1 MLDTVF
7 DGKGIQLKALRVSSD
22 HFSGKLC
29 QLGVLEKVPT
39 VSLDGNI
46 LAKWKKEQNN
56 NNNKSKSSVRVQQRM
71 IKLYIHPGDGPRR
84 TSGFRGRAEKAAALA
99 LSRMHKTPDP
109 KEQQRLF
116 TPVQRNSAHWSVVI
130 KFYRGHLWKV
140 KLKKNIRRKK
150 IER

>member
-46 LAKWKKEQNN
+46 LAK
-56 NNNKSKSSVRVQQRM
+56 
-71 IKLYIHPGDGPRR
+71 
-84 TSGFRGRAEKAAALA
+84 
-99 LSRMHKTPDP
+99 
-109 KEQQRLF
+109 
-116 TPVQRNSAHWSVVI
+116 
-130 KFYRGHLWKV
+130 
-140 KLKKNIRRKK
+140 
-150 IER
+150 